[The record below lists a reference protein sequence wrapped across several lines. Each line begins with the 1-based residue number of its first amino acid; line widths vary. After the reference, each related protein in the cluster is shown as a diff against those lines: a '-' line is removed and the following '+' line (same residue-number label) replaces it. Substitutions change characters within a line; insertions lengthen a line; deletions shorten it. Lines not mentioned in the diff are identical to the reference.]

1 MIYEGIR
8 EENENDRKA
17 FFKIISKAFGRKD
30 EAKVVELLRD
40 SDEYI
45 PALSLVAVL
54 DYTITCHILFSKIK
68 IIADNGNEFD
78 SLALAPLSIQPEFQN
93 KRIWENA
100 DH

>member
-17 FFKIISKAFGRKD
+17 IFKIISQAFGRQD

-68 IIADNGNEFD
+68 IIADNGNEFY
-78 SLALAPLSIQPEFQN
+78 SLDVYKRQIVYHPKALSLSEFT
-93 KRIWENA
+93 R
-100 DH
+100 